1 MRRCMMEI
9 LECIKSRRT
18 VRRFKSDPIPPP
30 VLDAI
35 FEAAMWA
42 PSPANA
48 QPWDFFVVGPQ
59 ARAKILTLFQAK
71 AAELLEAPDIPEPRR
86 QAVEALMADF
96 GGAPYMVA
104 VVSRP
109 GSEPMEQ
116 IEYPLSAAT
125 AVQNLCL
132 AAWAHDIGSIWLSV
146 GAAPPVRPIMGL
158 DEGASVVA
166 LLALGY
172 PEVVPPAL
180 PREDYRTHVKE
191 VP

>member
-1 MRRCMMEI
+1 MEI

-18 VRRFKSDPIPPP
+18 VRRFKPDPIPQTA
-30 VLDAI
+30 LDAI

-59 ARAKILTLFQAK
+59 ARAKILALFKIKGEEFLSDPECPPPKRK
-71 AAELLEAPDIPEPRR
+71 AIES
-86 QAVEALMADF
+86 LMADF

-104 VVSRP
+104 VVCRAAA
-109 GSEPMEQ
+109 EPMLQHENT
-116 IEYPLSAAT
+116 LSVAT

-146 GAAPPVRPIMGL
+146 GAAPPVRPILGV

-172 PEVVPPAL
+172 PEVIPPAL
-180 PREDYRTHVKE
+180 PREDYKTHVKE

>member
-1 MRRCMMEI
+1 METM
-9 LECIKSRRT
+9 ECIASRRT
-18 VRRFKSDPIPPP
+18 IRQFKSDPIPPP
-30 VLDAI
+30 ILDEI

-42 PSPANA
+42 PSPANT

-59 ARAKILTLFQAK
+59 ARGKILTLFQAK
-71 AAELLEAPDIPEPRR
+71 AAELLAAPDLPEPKRR
-86 QAVEALMADF
+86 AVEALMADF

-104 VVSRP
+104 VVSRS

-132 AAWAHDIGSIWLSV
+132 AAWAHDIGSIWLSA
-146 GAAPPVRPIMGL
+146 GAAPPVKPILGV
-158 DEGASVVA
+158 DEGTSVVA

-172 PEVVPPAL
+172 PEVVPPAP
-180 PREDYRTHVKE
+180 PREDYRTHMRE
-191 VP
+191 IP

>member
-1 MRRCMMEI
+1 MEI
-9 LECIKSRRT
+9 IESIKTRRT
-18 VRRFKSDPIPPP
+18 IRRFKSDPIPQP
-30 VLDAI
+30 VLDEM

-48 QPWDFFVVGPQ
+48 QPWDFFVVGPK

-71 AAELLEAPDIPEPRR
+71 AAELLAAPDLPEPKR
-86 QAVEALMADF
+86 QAVESLRADF

-104 VVSRP
+104 VVCRP
-109 GSEPMEQ
+109 DSDPMMQHENT
-116 IEYPLSAAT
+116 LSVAT

-132 AAWAHDIGSIWLSV
+132 SAWAHGIGSIWLSV
-146 GAAPPVRPIMGL
+146 GAAPPVKPILGVE
-158 DEGASVVA
+158 EGASVVA

-180 PREDYRTHVKE
+180 PREDYRAHMRE
-191 VP
+191 IP